1 MRARDLGIRIGD
13 LKPGPHDSITDVEGV
28 RVGHSTIVKGD
39 GSLVVG
45 EGPVRTGV
53 TVVCPREG
61 LARDEPVFAGSH
73 RFNGN
78 GEMTG
83 LEWIREAGVLAT
95 PVAITNTHSVGI
107 VRDALVRAEIEA
119 RTDEEEYW
127 CLPVVAETYDGILN
141 DINGQHVTA
150 KHALEALASAGTG
163 PVEEGS
169 VGGGTGMICH
179 EFKGGIGT
187 ASRRLPEERG
197 GWTVGALV
205 QANYGRRSML
215 RVDGAPVGRVLSTER
230 VPSPYEDEEETQP
243 AGTGSI
249 IVILATDAPL
259 LPTQCDRLARRASI
273 GLGRMGG
280 GLDNGSGD
288 IFLAFATGNRGIPRA
303 GLQRPPATVPLKMV
317 SNRYMTPLFH
327 AAAEATEEAI
337 LNALLAAGDM
347 TGRDRITAHGLTP
360 ELLLGALE
368 EACAPDTRAP

>member
-1 MRARDLGIRIGD
+1 VRARELEIRVGD
-13 LKPGPHDSITDVEGV
+13 LSPGPQNAITDVEGV
-28 RVGHSTIVKGD
+28 RVGHSTIVRGE
-39 GSLVVG
+39 GPLVVG

-73 RFNGN
+73 TFNGN

-83 LEWIREAGVLAT
+83 LEWIREAGALAT

-107 VRDALVRAEIEA
+107 VRDALVRAEMEV
-119 RTDEEEYW
+119 RTGEEDYW
-127 CLPVVAETYDGILN
+127 CLPVVAETYDGTLN
-141 DINGQHVTA
+141 DINGQHVTVD
-150 KHALEALASAGTG
+150 HVFEALDSASIG

-187 ASRRLPEERG
+187 ASRKLPENDG

-205 QANYGRRSML
+205 QANYGRRRML
-215 RVDGAPVGRVLSTER
+215 RVDGAPVGRVLSTAR
-230 VPSPYEDEEETQP
+230 VPSPYESGPETQP

-259 LPTQCDRLARRASI
+259 LPTQCDRLAKRAGI
-273 GLGRMGG
+273 GLGRIGG
-280 GLDNGSGD
+280 GLDDASGD
-288 IFLAFATGNRGIPRA
+288 IFLAFATGNRGIPPE
-303 GLQRPPATVPLKMV
+303 GLPEPPATVPLQMV
-317 SNRYMTPLFH
+317 SNEYMTPIFY

-347 TGRDRITAHGLTP
+347 TGRDGITARGLTP
-360 ELLLGALE
+360 ELLLGAID
-368 EACAPDTRAP
+368 EARRDSR